1 MCLGFKRYIHWRYT
15 ILHLFYKRSRRKLEI
30 KHGPGC
36 ANEKDLFHGTIP
48 KLLDTICKQ
57 NLDFRLAGERV
68 GALLGFGSYFARD
81 AKYSDLYA
89 SPDANRNKYMF
100 LVKVLCGKWI
110 TGNGTFKRPP
120 PIDPEDSSSDLYDCC
135 VDNVDNPKI
144 FCVFDQNQYYPSY
157 LIKYK

>member
-1 MCLGFKRYIHWRYT
+1 MHFIDGKI
-15 ILHLFYKRSRRKLEI
+15 FYLIYERSRRKMEN
-30 KHGPGC
+30 KHGGPGC
-36 ANEKDLFHGTIP
+36 ANEKDLFHGTVP
-48 KLLDTICKQ
+48 SLLDTICKQ

-120 PIDPEDSSSDLYDCC
+120 PIDPKDSSSDLYDCC